1 MVIID
6 DIRPGN
12 LLLSA
17 QNDIYCITEVIKN
30 NKEPEKSVIIG
41 KNEKDISFTGT
52 PDKWF
57 YLWSKTCNIKDV
69 AT

>member
-30 NKEPEKSVIIG
+30 NNEPKKSIITG
-41 KNEKDISFTGT
+41 KDENNRSFTGT

-57 YLWSKTCNIKDV
+57 YLWSRTCNIKDSKI
-69 AT
+69 